1 MKAVC
6 WQGKEK
12 MGVETVPDPTILNQR
27 DCIVRITSTAICG
40 SDLHLY
46 RGHFP
51 TMMKGDIMGHE
62 FMGEVVEVGREVR
75 KTKVGDRVV
84 VPFTISCGECWYCQN
99 GAFAACPNTNPNNE
113 MVEKIA
119 GYTACGVYGYSH
131 MLGGYAG
138 GQAEY
143 ARVPFADVGP
153 IKIEDDGL
161 SDEQVLFLS
170 DILPTAY
177 ESIERAG
184 VGPGDT
190 VAIWGAG
197 PVGQLIIRCAHM
209 VGADRV
215 IVIDRPDAR
224 LEMARR
230 AGADVINF
238 DEADDI
244 VEILKDITGGRG
256 PNKCI
261 DAVGMD
267 AHGTNIEGKI
277 DTAKQAV
284 KLEMDNATVVRQA
297 IQACGTAGTVSLIG
311 VYAGF
316 VDKFP
321 LGTLFTKGLK
331 LVSGQC
337 NVQKYMK
344 PLLDR
349 ISEGDIHPEDIV
361 TNRVK
366 LDDAPKMYDTFNS
379 RADGCVKVVMTPS

>member
-12 MGVETVPDPTILNQR
+12 MGVETVPDPEIINPH
-27 DCIVRITSTAICG
+27 DAIVRITSTAICG

-51 TMMKGDIMGHE
+51 TMEKGDIMGHE

-75 KTKVGDRVV
+75 NLSVGDRVV
-84 VPFTISCGECWYCQN
+84 VPFTISCGRCWYCEH
-99 GAFAACPNTNPNNE
+99 GAYAACPNTNPNSGLF
-113 MVEKIA
+113 EKMN
-119 GYTACGVYGYSH
+119 GYAACGVYGYSH

-153 IKIEDDGL
+153 IKIEDSAL
-161 SDEQVLFLS
+161 TDEQVLFLS

-197 PVGQLIIRCAHM
+197 PVGLLATQCAYM

-215 IVIDRPDAR
+215 IAIDRYDTR
-224 LEMARR
+224 LEMAQQF
-230 AGADVINF
+230 GADVINF
-238 DEADDI
+238 DDSDDM
-244 VEILKDITGGRG
+244 VQLLKDTTGGHG

-261 DAVGMD
+261 DAVGLD
-267 AHGTNIEGKI
+267 AHGTSLVGKL
-277 DTAKQAV
+277 DTVKQAV
-284 KLEMDNATVVRQA
+284 KMELDNATVVRQA
-297 IQACGTAGTVSLIG
+297 IQACATAGTVSLIG

-316 VDKFP
+316 VDEFP
-321 LGTLFTKGLK
+321 LGPLFSKGLTIK
-331 LVSGQC
+331 SGQC
-337 NVQKYMK
+337 NVQKYMS

-349 ISEGDIHPEDIV
+349 ISDGDLHPEAII

-366 LDDAPKMYDTFNS
+366 LDDAPEMYKTFNS
-379 RADGCVKVVMTPS
+379 RAEGCVKVVMTPS